1 MEHFVYGVGAL
12 SNNFSTELTWN
23 SNPRDKT
30 PLKQAMNSQL
40 LRLLLDPF
48 RLLKWGLAPVY
59 QKVDS
64 AIHWINY
71 YSVDNAYS
79 FRNTFPLGSDLSGR

>member
-1 MEHFVYGVGAL
+1 MEQFVYGVEAL

-40 LRLLLDPF
+40 P
-48 RLLKWGLAPVY
+48 G
-59 QKVDS
+59 
-64 AIHWINY
+64 
-71 YSVDNAYS
+71 YS
-79 FRNTFPLGSDLSGR
+79 